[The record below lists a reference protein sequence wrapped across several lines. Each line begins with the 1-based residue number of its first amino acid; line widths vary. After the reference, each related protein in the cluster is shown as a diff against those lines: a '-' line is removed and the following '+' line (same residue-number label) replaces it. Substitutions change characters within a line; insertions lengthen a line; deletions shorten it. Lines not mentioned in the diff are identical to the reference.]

1 MARTKFHVT
10 PDSGRIS
17 ISLNKR
23 QLKEFKKM
31 SIEFEVSMDEIL
43 QIAVD
48 TFIKK
53 YQTTSIDEIDKN
65 GIESICPGSKER

>member
-43 QIAVD
+43 QIAVE

-65 GIESICPGSKER
+65 GIESICSGSK

>member
-10 PDSGRIS
+10 PESGRLAIT
-17 ISLNKR
+17 LNKR

-31 SIEFEVSMDEIL
+31 SIEFEVSIDELL
-43 QIAVD
+43 QIAVE

-53 YQTTSIDEIDKN
+53 YQDAPVEELDRKGIDTILE
-65 GIESICPGSKER
+65 